1 MAQLRLVHNQ
11 VMDWITSEKGDKR
24 MYRVNMIDDT
34 GFLFAYLTFRFEDEA
49 KTYMRKFKPDR
60 TKLVVDGL

>member
-11 VMDWITSEKGDKR
+11 VMDWITSEKGYRR
-24 MYRVNMIDDT
+24 MYRVNIIDET

-49 KTYMRKFKPDR
+49 KTYMSKFKPER
-60 TKLVVDGL
+60 TRLEIR